1 MAVVGASCTTVQEPV
16 NNQESK
22 EMTAPVAEKIK
33 KELTIH
39 DDTRVDN
46 YFWMKDREDQ
56 KVVAHLESENKYTE
70 GKLKH
75 TEALQAS
82 LYDEIVGRIKQTDES
97 VPYMSNGYLYYT
109 RYEEGQEYAI
119 YCRKLGDDAG
129 AEEIMLNVNEL
140 AKDQAYCATSGHN
153 VSNDNKIL
161 AYGVDFVSRRQ
172 YTINFKNLETGEV
185 YSDALANASG
195 SVAWTKDNKT
205 VFYTLNDEQTL
216 RSYRVMRHLLGTAQ
230 SEDVEVFTENDDT
243 FGAFVYRSK
252 SRDYII
258 LGSYATMTSEYQVLD
273 ASDATGN
280 FTVFQPRERGHE
292 YSISHYND
300 QFYVHTNWD
309 AQNFRVMT
317 TSVNGTTKDN
327 WKEVIAHRPDVLIEG
342 VDLFQNYMVVQEREN
357 GLNQLRVMPHDH
369 SAPEHYIAFDEQTY
383 SAWTGTNPEFMT
395 DILRF
400 GYTSLTTP
408 NSVFDYSMATKER
421 ELKKQQEVVGGYNAD
436 EYHAERVEATAPDGT
451 KVPISLVYKK
461 GLVKDGSNPLLL
473 YAYGSYGASMDP
485 YFSTVR
491 LSLLDRG
498 FVYAIA
504 HIRGG
509 EDLGRGWYE
518 DGKLLNKIN
527 TFTDFIACADYLT
540 EEQFTSSDKLCA
552 MGGSA
557 GGLLMGA
564 VINMGGERFKAV
576 VAAVPFVDV
585 ISTMLDDEIPLT
597 TGEYDEWGNPNEKK
611 YYDYMLSY
619 SPYDNV
625 TAKAYP
631 AMLVTTGFHDSQ
643 VQYWEPA
650 KWVAKL
656 RELKTNDENLLL
668 HCNMEAGHG
677 GASGRFQR
685 YKETA
690 LEYAFLL
697 NELGMVK

>member
-205 VFYTLNDEQTL
+205 VFYTLKDEQTL

-369 SAPEHYIAFDEQTY
+369 SVPEHYIAFDEQTY
-383 SAWTGTNPEFMT
+383 SAWTGTNPEFIT

-540 EEQFTSSDKLCA
+540 EEQFTSADKLCA

>member
-1 MAVVGASCTTVQEPV
+1 MKIKRTSSGLLLASSMAVVGASCTTVQEPV

-56 KVVAHLESENKYTE
+56 KVVAHLESENKYTQ

-205 VFYTLNDEQTL
+205 VFYTLKDEQTL

-280 FTVFQPRERGHE
+280 FTVFQPRERGH
-292 YSISHYND
+292 
-300 QFYVHTNWD
+300 
-309 AQNFRVMT
+309 
-317 TSVNGTTKDN
+317 
-327 WKEVIAHRPDVLIEG
+327 
-342 VDLFQNYMVVQEREN
+342 
-357 GLNQLRVMPHDH
+357 
-369 SAPEHYIAFDEQTY
+369 
-383 SAWTGTNPEFMT
+383 
-395 DILRF
+395 
-400 GYTSLTTP
+400 
-408 NSVFDYSMATKER
+408 
-421 ELKKQQEVVGGYNAD
+421 
-436 EYHAERVEATAPDGT
+436 
-451 KVPISLVYKK
+451 
-461 GLVKDGSNPLLL
+461 
-473 YAYGSYGASMDP
+473 
-485 YFSTVR
+485 
-491 LSLLDRG
+491 
-498 FVYAIA
+498 
-504 HIRGG
+504 
-509 EDLGRGWYE
+509 
-518 DGKLLNKIN
+518 
-527 TFTDFIACADYLT
+527 
-540 EEQFTSSDKLCA
+540 
-552 MGGSA
+552 
-557 GGLLMGA
+557 
-564 VINMGGERFKAV
+564 
-576 VAAVPFVDV
+576 
-585 ISTMLDDEIPLT
+585 
-597 TGEYDEWGNPNEKK
+597 
-611 YYDYMLSY
+611 
-619 SPYDNV
+619 
-625 TAKAYP
+625 
-631 AMLVTTGFHDSQ
+631 
-643 VQYWEPA
+643 
-650 KWVAKL
+650 
-656 RELKTNDENLLL
+656 
-668 HCNMEAGHG
+668 
-677 GASGRFQR
+677 
-685 YKETA
+685 
-690 LEYAFLL
+690 
-697 NELGMVK
+697 